1 MKTNMVMPMAELK
14 QKVMESVRTFKAQ
27 PKMINERIHYLI
39 DADYM
44 ERDPRD
50 RTRLVYLP

>member
-1 MKTNMVMPMAELK
+1 MPMAELK

-44 ERDPRD
+44 ERDPND